1 MLKKYFGSKEFY
13 ENILRI
19 GLPLAMANLLQS
31 CMSIVDGIM
40 VSSIGMVTAV
50 GNARNIT
57 TLNDMTEY
65 GIISGISIFGA
76 QFYGAKQKENMSRT
90 FGLCLIA
97 DLINVLFWITITYTI
112 GDKVLYFFLKDPEVC
127 KYSYAYIKILIF
139 AMIPGAISYS
149 IATMFRCMHDTKLTF
164 KVSLVGSIVNITFN
178 YLFIYVFKLGI
189 EGAAYGTLV
198 ASSTNCIIYV
208 TTMLKRK
215 PDFFMGLK
223 ECFDLNLDFV
233 IPVITTMLPL
243 IVNESLFGIG
253 QTLFTK
259 AYGILGTQSMD
270 AYYVSN
276 EIFSLFTFVIWGF
289 GSAISISIG
298 TTLGQGKIEQ
308 AKEESNYQLGMT
320 FIIASVLSLLVTIFA
335 PSIIRFYHV
344 TNPVTYKWT
353 KGLLYVLALK
363 IFLRTFN
370 YMMFST
376 LKAGGDSKII
386 DFFDSGI
393 MYLVGLPLAFLAVK
407 LHWGNIVVVI
417 LICQI
422 EQLVRFLITIKR
434 YKSCI
439 WAKDLTKSV
448 A

>member
-1 MLKKYFGSKEFY
+1 MLKKYFGDKKYY

-57 TLNDMTEY
+57 MLNDMTEY

-76 QFYGAKQKENMSRT
+76 QFFGAKQKENMSKT
-90 FGLCLIA
+90 FGLCLIV
-97 DLINVLFWITITYTI
+97 DLLNVLFWITITYTI
-112 GDKVLYFFLKDPEVC
+112 GDKVLYFFLNDAEVC
-127 KYSYAYIKILIF
+127 KYSYAYIKILIL
-139 AMIPGAISYS
+139 AMIPGAISFS
-149 IATMFRCMHDTKLTF
+149 IATMFRCMHETKLTF
-164 KVSLVGSIVNITFN
+164 RVSLVGSVVNVTFN
-178 YLFIYVFKLGI
+178 YIFIYIMKLGI
-189 EGAAYGTLV
+189 EGAALGTLV
-198 ASSTNCIIYV
+198 ASSTNCIIYIITV
-208 TTMLKRK
+208 LKRK
-215 PDFFMGLK
+215 PDFFLGLK
-223 ECFDLNLDFV
+223 ECFSLNLDFV

-243 IVNESLFGIG
+243 IINESLFGIG

-259 AYGILGTQSMD
+259 AYGMLGTQSMD
-270 AYYVSN
+270 AYYVAN
-276 EIFSLFTFVIWGF
+276 EIFNLFTFVIWGF
-289 GSAISISIG
+289 GNAISISIG
-298 TTLGQGKIEQ
+298 TTLGEGKIEK
-308 AKEESNYQLGMT
+308 AKEESNYQLGLA
-320 FIIASVLSLLVTIFA
+320 FIIGSMLSLFVVVFA
-335 PSIIRFYHV
+335 PSIIKFYHV
-344 TNPVTYKWT
+344 TNPVTYNWT
-353 KGLLYVLALK
+353 KGLLYVLAVK

-386 DFFDSGI
+386 DFYDSGL

-407 LHWGNIVVVI
+407 LHWGDIVMVL

-422 EQLVRFLITIKR
+422 EQLVRFLFTIRR
-434 YKSCI
+434 YKSGI